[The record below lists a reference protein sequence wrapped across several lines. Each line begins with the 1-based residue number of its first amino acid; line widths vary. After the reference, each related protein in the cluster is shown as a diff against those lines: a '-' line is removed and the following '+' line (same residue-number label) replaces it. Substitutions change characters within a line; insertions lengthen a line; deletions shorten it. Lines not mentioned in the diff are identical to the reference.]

1 MFVSIMARSSSE
13 NANETN
19 TGVHPSK
26 PGVGV
31 ELSSAGDL
39 SRKANVA
46 KVKPAV
52 TKLNTPAN
60 STFYV

>member
-26 PGVGV
+26 PGVGFEHTLAG
-31 ELSSAGDL
+31 ELS
-39 SRKANVA
+39 R
-46 KVKPAV
+46 
-52 TKLNTPAN
+52 
-60 STFYV
+60 

>member
-31 ELSSAGDL
+31 ELSLAGEL

-46 KVKPAV
+46 KVKPA
-52 TKLNTPAN
+52 
-60 STFYV
+60 

>member
-31 ELSSAGDL
+31 EPTLAGEL
-39 SRKANVA
+39 SR
-46 KVKPAV
+46 
-52 TKLNTPAN
+52 
-60 STFYV
+60 